1 MQVLNRGNN
10 KIDKKGWIKG
20 IILIIAW
27 ILIFSLAKDLWQ
39 LKKGYVRIDETKS
52 RLIEEENKNKMLKDK
67 LETVMTDQ
75 YKEKIIREQLNM
87 QKVGE
92 VVAVLPKG
100 EYMTTKENERGEDM
114 TENWEKWW
122 SLLK

>member
-1 MQVLNRGNN
+1 MQPLNRTN
-10 KIDKKGWIKG
+10 KIEDKKGWSKA

-27 ILIFSLAKDLWQ
+27 MLIFSLAKDLLQ
-39 LKKGYVRIDETKS
+39 VKKGFGRIEDAKS
-52 RLIEEENKNKMLKDK
+52 RLVNEQVKNQMLKDK
-67 LETVMTDQ
+67 LEVVMTEE

-100 EYMTTKENERGEDM
+100 DTLASKDEKAEEETD
-114 TENWEKWW
+114 ENWQKWW
-122 SLLK
+122 ALIK

>member
-1 MQVLNRGNN
+1 MQPLKRGNKN
-10 KIDKKGWIKG
+10 IDKKDWIKG

-39 LKKGYVRIDETKS
+39 IKKGFSRIDDAKN
-52 RLIEEENKNKMLKDK
+52 RLTEEMSKNQMLKDK
-67 LETVMTDQ
+67 LTAVMTEE

-92 VVAVLPKG
+92 VVAVLPK
-100 EYMTTKENERGEDM
+100 KEAIGSEVKSEE
-114 TENWEKWW
+114 TEQENWDKWW
-122 SLLK
+122 SLIK

>member
-1 MQVLNRGNN
+1 MQAPNRRN
-10 KIDKKGWIKG
+10 KIVDKKDWIKG

-27 ILIFSLAKDLWQ
+27 MLIFSLAKDLLQ
-39 LKKGYVRIDETKS
+39 VKKGFVRIEDAKN
-52 RLIEEENKNKMLKDK
+52 RLAEEEVANQMLKDK
-67 LETVMTDQ
+67 LGVVMTEE

-92 VVAVLPKG
+92 VVAVLPKNDSLINKG
-100 EYMTTKENERGEDM
+100 EIIEEKT

-122 SLLK
+122 SLIK

>member
-1 MQVLNRGNN
+1 MQALNRENR
-10 KIDKKGWIKG
+10 KEHKKDWIKA
-20 IILIIAW
+20 IILVVAW

-39 LKKGYVRIDETKS
+39 IKKGYS
-52 RLIEEENKNKMLKDK
+52 RIEESKVRLAEEEAKNQMLKDK
-67 LETVMTDQ
+67 LSTVMTEEF
-75 YKEKIIREQLNM
+75 KEKIIREQLNM

-100 EYMTTKENERGEDM
+100 NLLGTNEAKIEEKQVD
-114 TENWEKWW
+114 NWQKWW

>member
-1 MQVLNRGNN
+1 MQVPNIRNKSNN
-10 KIDKKGWIKG
+10 KKGWSKA

-27 ILIFSLAKDLWQ
+27 MLIFSLAKDLTQ
-39 LKKGYVRIDETKS
+39 VRKGFTRIDEAKV
-52 RLIEEENKNKMLKDK
+52 RLAQEEAKNQMLKDK
-67 LETVMTDQ
+67 LETVMTEE

-100 EYMTTKENERGEDM
+100 NLMINKNGE
-114 TENWEKWW
+114 TEEIEAENWQKWW

>member
-1 MQVLNRGNN
+1 MQVVNRGNE
-10 KIDKKGWIKG
+10 KVYKKDWIKA

-27 ILIFSLAKDLWQ
+27 MLIFSLAKDLWQ
-39 LKKGYVRIDETKS
+39 LKKGYTR
-52 RLIEEENKNKMLKDK
+52 IEEAKARLLEEEVKNQMLKDK
-67 LETVMTDQ
+67 LELVMTDE

-87 QKVGE
+87 QKIGE

-100 EYMTTKENERGEDM
+100 DQLSAKELIAVEKQQ
-114 TENWEKWW
+114 ENWEKWW

>member
-1 MQVLNRGNN
+1 MQGLNRN
-10 KIDKKGWIKG
+10 KTRDKKGWSKA
-20 IILIIAW
+20 IILVIAW
-27 ILIFSLAKDLWQ
+27 MLIFSLAKDLWQ
-39 LKKGYVRIDETKS
+39 VKKGFARIDEAKN
-52 RLIEEENKNKMLKDK
+52 RLAQEEVKNQMLKDK
-67 LETVMTDQ
+67 LGVVMTEE

-100 EYMTTKENERGEDM
+100 DQIGTNEAVAEEKQA
-114 TENWEKWW
+114 ENWQKWW

>member
-1 MQVLNRGNN
+1 MQVVNRGNN

-20 IILIIAW
+20 IILIVAW

-39 LKKGYVRIDETKS
+39 LKKGYLRINETKT
-52 RLIEEENKNKMLKDK
+52 RLLEEENKNIMLKDK
-67 LETVMTDQ
+67 LEMVMTDQ
-75 YKEKIIREQLNM
+75 YKERIIREQLNM

-100 EYMTTKENERGEDM
+100 EYMLTKEDENIED
-114 TENWEKWW
+114 TAENWEKWW

>member
-1 MQVLNRGNN
+1 MQAPIRYNN
-10 KIDKKGWIKG
+10 EKSKKGLVKG

-27 ILIFSLAKDLWQ
+27 MLIFSLAKDLLQ
-39 LKKGYVRIDETKS
+39 VKKGFVRIEEAKK
-52 RLIEEENKNKMLKDK
+52 RLVEEEKKNEMLKDK
-67 LETVMTDQ
+67 LSLVGTEE

-100 EYMTTKENERGEDM
+100 ELLGAKEAEKEEKQ
-114 TENWEKWW
+114 TQNWEKWW
-122 SLLK
+122 ALLK

>member
-1 MQVLNRGNN
+1 MQVVNRGNE
-10 KIDKKGWIKG
+10 KVYKKDWIKA

-27 ILIFSLAKDLWQ
+27 ILIFSLAKDLLQ
-39 LKKGYVRIDETKS
+39 LKKGYS
-52 RLIEEENKNKMLKDK
+52 RIEEAKVRLQEEEAKNQMLKDK
-67 LETVMTDQ
+67 LELVMTDE

-87 QKVGE
+87 QKIGE

-100 EYMTTKENERGEDM
+100 DQLGTKNEAELEKQP
-114 TENWEKWW
+114 ENWEKWW

>member
-1 MQVLNRGNN
+1 MQVVNRANN
-10 KIDKKGWIKG
+10 KKDKKDWIKG
-20 IILIIAW
+20 IILIVAW

-39 LKKGYVRIDETKS
+39 LKKGYLRINETKI
-52 RLIEEENKNKMLKDK
+52 RLLEEENKNIMLKDK
-67 LETVMTDQ
+67 LEMVMTDQ
-75 YKEKIIREQLNM
+75 YKERIIREQLNM

-100 EYMTTKENERGEDM
+100 EYMFTKEDENTEDSA
-114 TENWEKWW
+114 ENWEKWW